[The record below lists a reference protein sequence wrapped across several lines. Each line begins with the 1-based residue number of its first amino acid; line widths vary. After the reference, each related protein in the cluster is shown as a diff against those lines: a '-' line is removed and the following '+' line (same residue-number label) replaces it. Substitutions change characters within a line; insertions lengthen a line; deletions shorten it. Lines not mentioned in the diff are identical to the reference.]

1 MQPNVRILI
10 LACSTTVMAQL
21 GVTLY
26 LPATPY
32 IVYALGMSEAE
43 GYNAL
48 LMYLSGAAFPLI
60 FAGRLI
66 RLFGRSAVLLGFCC
80 IFFSGSFL
88 SVWACDDKSFYLS
101 RLMQGFGGGGAA
113 LLGRALLSEV
123 FSGVHL
129 ARNLSLLSYS
139 FVFALAAGQVASG
152 LLVSFFRWEVV
163 AVVMACGSVITAIL
177 MLPVRETL
185 SALDIASQQR
195 VGPPRYAAMVS
206 HPSFYLPVILG
217 GCGYGVFVVY
227 QGVGVYVFDALL
239 EWNGA
244 QYGMFGVWL
253 GGAYWL
259 GALSVRC
266 ALRSVSLSALS
277 MMASGVLLFAVSVF
291 LLTTLKHLGRHFI
304 FFAYLAVWYA
314 QAMIYPCVASMAV
327 KKYPGIEAMMLFSF
341 LQQLVALLFATLASL
356 LIAVGMH
363 GVALL
368 TLGLGVLGALVTVLL
383 ANNRSSQT

>member
-32 IVYALGMSEAE
+32 IVNALGMSAAE

-48 LMYLSGAAFPLI
+48 LMYLSGAAVPLT
-60 FAGRLI
+60 FTAHLI
-66 RLFGRSAVLLGFCC
+66 RLFGRSAVLWVFCC
-80 IFFSGSFL
+80 MFFCGSFL
-88 SVWACDDKSFYLS
+88 SVWAYDDKSFYFS
-101 RLMQGFGGGGAA
+101 RLLQGLGGGGAA
-113 LLGRALLSEV
+113 LLGRALLSQV
-123 FSGVHL
+123 FSGAHL

-139 FVFALAAGQVASG
+139 FVFALVAGQVASG
-152 LLVSFFRWEVV
+152 FLVSFYRWEVV
-163 AVVMACGSVITAIL
+163 AVVMACGSIISAIL
-177 MLPVRETL
+177 VLPVREIL
-185 SALDIASQQR
+185 SALDIDSQQR
-195 VGPPRYAAMVS
+195 VRRPRYAAMVS

-239 EWNGA
+239 EWDSA

-253 GGAYWL
+253 GLAYFA
-259 GALSVRC
+259 GALSVRY
-266 ALRSVSLSALS
+266 ALRSVSISALS
-277 MMASGVLLFAVSVF
+277 IMAGGVLLFAVSIF
-291 LLTTLKHLGRHFI
+291 FLTTLKHLDRNFV
-304 FFAYLAVWYA
+304 FLAYLAVWYA

-341 LQQLVALLFATLASL
+341 LQQLVALLFGALASL

-368 TLGLGVLGALVTVLL
+368 TLGLGALGALVTVLL
-383 ANNRSSQT
+383 SNNSSS

>member
-1 MQPNVRILI
+1 
-10 LACSTTVMAQL
+10 MAQL

-32 IVYALGMSEAE
+32 IVNALGMSAAE

-48 LMYLSGAAFPLI
+48 LMYLSGAAVPLT
-60 FAGRLI
+60 FTAYLI
-66 RLFGRSAVLLGFCC
+66 RLFGRSAVLWVFCC
-80 IFFSGSFL
+80 MFFCGSFL
-88 SVWACDDKSFYLS
+88 SVWAYDDKSFYFS
-101 RLMQGFGGGGAA
+101 RLLQGLGGGGAA
-113 LLGRALLSEV
+113 LLGRALLSQV
-123 FSGVHL
+123 FSGAHL
-129 ARNLSLLSYS
+129 ARTLSLLSYS
-139 FVFALAAGQVASG
+139 FVFALVAGQVASG
-152 LLVSFFRWEVV
+152 FLVSFFRWEVV
-163 AVVMACGSVITAIL
+163 AVVMACGSIICAIL
-177 MLPVRETL
+177 VLPAREIL
-185 SALDIASQQR
+185 SALDIDSQQR
-195 VGPPRYAAMVS
+195 VGRPRYAAMVS

-239 EWNGA
+239 EWDSA

-253 GGAYWL
+253 GLAYFG
-259 GALSVRC
+259 GALSVRY
-266 ALRSVSLSALS
+266 ALRSVSISALS
-277 MMASGVLLFAVSVF
+277 IMAGGVLLFAVLIF
-291 LLTTLKHLGRHFI
+291 LLTTLKHLDRHFV
-304 FFAYLAVWYA
+304 FLAYLAVWYA

-341 LQQLVALLFATLASL
+341 LQQLVALLFGALASL

-383 ANNRSSQT
+383 SNNSSS